1 MTRHPLDDAFRHNVW
16 ATVRLIDACAALT
29 PEQLATDI
37 PGTYGSI
44 HRTLHHLV
52 DSDTWYLSFFRD
64 EVIVQMDGELAELSE
79 LRAAIE
85 ANGVLWLEVLADAP
99 DPDRQIED
107 LDGDT
112 RYLAPVGVR
121 LAQVV
126 QHGTDHRSQVC
137 SGVSVSAAPAPV
149 PIGCPMAAIIW
160 RAWSRSFSF
169 GCAWSAMIPQYTL
182 WIAAVIVSSS
192 AIQTP
197 CWMSAFMTP
206 AGVS

>member
-1 MTRHPLDDAFRHNVW
+1 MTRHPFEDAFRHNAW
-16 ATVRLIDACAALT
+16 ATIRLIDACAALT
-29 PEQLATDI
+29 PDQLATDI

-64 EVIVQMDGELAELSE
+64 GVIVQMDDELAGLSE
-79 LRAAIE
+79 LRAGIA

-137 SGVSVSAAPAPV
+137 TALSLLGVEPPDIAVWAYGEATDRSHEERVMGTPV
-149 PIGCPMAAIIW
+149 EGSP
-160 RAWSRSFSF
+160 
-169 GCAWSAMIPQYTL
+169 
-182 WIAAVIVSSS
+182 
-192 AIQTP
+192 
-197 CWMSAFMTP
+197 
-206 AGVS
+206 

>member
-1 MTRHPLDDAFRHNVW
+1 MTRHPLEDAFRHNAW

-29 PEQLATDI
+29 LEQLATDV

-52 DSDTWYLSFFRD
+52 DSDTWYLSFFRE
-64 EVIVQMDGELAELSE
+64 EVIVQMDDELRELPE

-85 ANGVLWLEVLADAP
+85 ANGVLWLEVLADEP

-137 SGVSVSAAPAPV
+137 TALTLLGVEPPDIAVWAYGDATGRDHEEKIEGAPIETAP
-149 PIGCPMAAIIW
+149 
-160 RAWSRSFSF
+160 
-169 GCAWSAMIPQYTL
+169 L
-182 WIAAVIVSSS
+182 IAE
-192 AIQTP
+192 
-197 CWMSAFMTP
+197 
-206 AGVS
+206 G

>member
-1 MTRHPLDDAFRHNVW
+1 MARHPLDDAFRHNTW
-16 ATVRLIDACAALT
+16 ATVRLIDVCAALT
-29 PEQLATDI
+29 PEQLATEM

-64 EVIVQMDGELAELSE
+64 EVVVQMDDVLAELSD
-79 LRAAIE
+79 LRATIE
-85 ANGVLWLEVLADAP
+85 ANGALWLEVLADGP

-107 LDGDT
+107 VTGET

-137 SGVSVSAAPAPV
+137 TALTLLGVEPPDIAVWAYGETTGRSHEEKVEATPV
-149 PIGCPMAAIIW
+149 E
-160 RAWSRSFSF
+160 
-169 GCAWSAMIPQYTL
+169 
-182 WIAAVIVSSS
+182 
-192 AIQTP
+192 
-197 CWMSAFMTP
+197 
-206 AGVS
+206 

>member
-1 MTRHPLDDAFRHNVW
+1 MTRHPFEDAFRHHVW

-29 PEQLATDI
+29 PEQVATDV

-64 EVIVQMDGELAELSE
+64 EVIVQMDDVLAELLE

-137 SGVSVSAAPAPV
+137 TALTLLGVEPPDIAVWAYGDATGRDHEEKIEGAPIETAPLV
-149 PIGCPMAAIIW
+149 AEG
-160 RAWSRSFSF
+160 
-169 GCAWSAMIPQYTL
+169 
-182 WIAAVIVSSS
+182 
-192 AIQTP
+192 
-197 CWMSAFMTP
+197 
-206 AGVS
+206 

>member
-1 MTRHPLDDAFRHNVW
+1 MTRHPLEDAFRHNAW

-64 EVIVQMDGELAELSE
+64 EVIVQMDGDLARLSE

-137 SGVSVSAAPAPV
+137 TALTLLGVEPPDIAVWAYGDATGRDYEEKIEGAPIETA
-149 PIGCPMAAIIW
+149 
-160 RAWSRSFSF
+160 R
-169 GCAWSAMIPQYTL
+169 
-182 WIAAVIVSSS
+182 
-192 AIQTP
+192 
-197 CWMSAFMTP
+197 
-206 AGVS
+206 

>member
-1 MTRHPLDDAFRHNVW
+1 MSRHPFDDAFRHNVW
-16 ATVRLIDACAALT
+16 ATVRLIDVCAGLT
-29 PEQLATDI
+29 PEQLATEV

-64 EVIVQMDGELAELSE
+64 EVIVQMDDVLAELPD

-85 ANGVLWLEVLADAP
+85 SNGALWFEVLADAP
-99 DPDRQIED
+99 DPDRQVED
-107 LDGDT
+107 LSADT

-137 SGVSVSAAPAPV
+137 TALTLLGVEPPDIAVWAYGEATGRSHEEKVVGTPV
-149 PIGCPMAAIIW
+149 EESP
-160 RAWSRSFSF
+160 
-169 GCAWSAMIPQYTL
+169 
-182 WIAAVIVSSS
+182 
-192 AIQTP
+192 
-197 CWMSAFMTP
+197 
-206 AGVS
+206 

>member
-16 ATVRLIDACAALT
+16 ATVRLIDTCAALT
-29 PEQLATDI
+29 AEQLATEI

-64 EVIVQMDGELAELSE
+64 EVIVQMDDVLAELLE

-99 DPDRQIED
+99 DPDPQTED
-107 LDGDT
+107 VDDT

-137 SGVSVSAAPAPV
+137 TALTLLGVEPPDIAVWAYGDATGRDYEGKIEGAPIETAP
-149 PIGCPMAAIIW
+149 
-160 RAWSRSFSF
+160 
-169 GCAWSAMIPQYTL
+169 
-182 WIAAVIVSSS
+182 
-192 AIQTP
+192 
-197 CWMSAFMTP
+197 
-206 AGVS
+206 

>member
-1 MTRHPLDDAFRHNVW
+1 MTRHPFEDAFRHNAW

-64 EVIVQMDGELAELSE
+64 GVIVQMDDELAELSE
-79 LRAAIE
+79 LRAGIE
-85 ANGVLWLEVLADAP
+85 ANGELWLEVLADAP

-137 SGVSVSAAPAPV
+137 TALTLLGVEPPDIAVWAYGDATGRDYEEKIAGAPSETAP
-149 PIGCPMAAIIW
+149 
-160 RAWSRSFSF
+160 
-169 GCAWSAMIPQYTL
+169 
-182 WIAAVIVSSS
+182 
-192 AIQTP
+192 
-197 CWMSAFMTP
+197 
-206 AGVS
+206 